1 MKEDNM
7 EKDNKETNSLVAWLR
22 KIREPKKTVS
32 LTKKLLFS
40 LLILLFGIA
49 MGVGSKMLDTMAF
62 NELPGFLQAID
73 IINLLGRL
81 AIWIFIAVVI
91 SVYSN
96 SPLRAALNTFLF
108 FLGMVASYYVYSMLA
123 AGFFPRSYAMIWF
136 AITAVSPFLAFVCW
150 YAKGKGWIAIVIS
163 GLILGVLFAQAIL
176 LFQGIRIANYPE
188 VVIWIAAAVVL
199 WRKPK
204 EFLIEL
210 AICIATAVVYQLFIP
225 YWG

>member
-1 MKEDNM
+1 M
-7 EKDNKETNSLVAWLR
+7 EKDNKETSGLREWLR
-22 KIREPKKTVS
+22 RIRTPRKEISVKRKILYSV
-32 LTKKLLFS
+32 
-40 LLILLFGIA
+40 LIFLCGTA

-73 IINLLGRL
+73 VVNLFGRF

-96 SPLRAALNTFLF
+96 SALRAALNTFLF
-108 FLGMVASYYVYSMLA
+108 FLGMVTSYYVYSAVA

-136 AITAVSPFLAFVCW
+136 AVTAVSPFLAFVCW

-176 LFQGIRIANYPE
+176 LLQGIRIANYPE
-188 VVIWIAAAVVL
+188 VVIFIAAAVIL
-199 WRKPK
+199 WRRPK
-204 EFLIEL
+204 EYLIEI
-210 AICIATAVVYQLFIP
+210 AVCIATAVVYQLFIP